1 MNPLIETVLKQLGGN
16 ALQEIAQKVGVDE
29 ETAQKA
35 ISVAAPL
42 LLAALARNSS
52 TPAGAQALHQA
63 LTNDHDGSILE
74 DIVGFLTNPEAANG
88 AGILRHVLGDQQQ
101 AVQSGLAQT
110 AGLDAGSMGQIL
122 EMAAP
127 LIMGALGQTTQQ
139 QGLDADGLSKLLKG
153 QTQAEKQQEP
163 DLMGTIGQLLG
174 TGDTANV
181 VSQVGSILGKLFGG
195 R

>member
-1 MNPLIETVLKQLGGN
+1 MDPLIETVLKQLGGN

>member
-1 MNPLIETVLKQLGGN
+1 M
-16 ALQEIAQKVGVDE
+16 
-29 ETAQKA
+29 
-35 ISVAAPL
+35 
-42 LLAALARNSS
+42 
-52 TPAGAQALHQA
+52 
-63 LTNDHDGSILE
+63 
-74 DIVGFLTNPEAANG
+74 GFLTNPEAANG

>member
-52 TPAGAQALHQA
+52 TPDGAQALHQA